1 MFGAHSRQ
9 PDPAVMLRLGHVDLH
24 DELQRFKRS
33 ILLST
38 LVMQAPVY
46 AGLIVIF
53 LRLGI

>member
-9 PDPAVMLRLGHVDLH
+9 PDHAVILRLGHVDLH